1 MSNKRQMYLIFI
13 LALVVR
19 VVFVLFF
26 PSLFA
31 ADTGQYD
38 DMACS
43 LLNGNGF
50 SLSGIPTAERPP
62 LYSLFLAGIY
72 SLFGQ
77 SHLAVKLVQAI
88 LGAISCVIIYLIAK
102 ESFNHK
108 VGLWSGIVMAF
119 YPPLIS
125 TAGFI
130 LSEELTVILLAISIL
145 FLTRA
150 IKRKQVRYY
159 ILTGIFLGLTTLC
172 RSITLLFPIFL
183 YFTLLFSSSKKREFV
198 LISILLVSMI
208 ATVAPWT
215 IRNYIKFNAFIP
227 CQTDRGANLWVGTHL
242 PSDGPG
248 GMPYGGITCRATSAD
263 KEYKDPKDR
272 EAFLKVNRGLSPIEA
287 DKEYYREGIK
297 NILNN
302 PSGYLRL
309 CVEKFKRYWFWIPG
323 GVEVLKPY
331 PKIKLGLYI
340 VYYFVLLLAFLGVW
354 VGLKENWRDKLPMLA
369 IILYFTITHTL
380 IFAVP
385 RFHIP
390 TMPYD
395 LIFAVVGFLEIC
407 KRSGSIR

>member
-1 MSNKRQMYLIFI
+1 MSNKKEVCLIFI
-13 LALVVR
+13 LALAVR
-19 VVFVLFF
+19 AAFVLFF

-38 DMACS
+38 DIACS
-43 LLNGNGF
+43 LLKGDGF
-50 SLSGIPTAERPP
+50 SISGIPTAGRPP
-62 LYSLFLAGIY
+62 LYPLFLAGVY

-88 LGAISCVIIYLIAK
+88 LGAISCIIVYLIAK

-108 VGLWSGIVMAF
+108 VGLWSGIAMTL

-125 TAGFI
+125 TAGFV
-130 LSEELTVILLAISIL
+130 LSEELTIILLAISTL
-145 FLTRA
+145 FLIRA
-150 IKRKQVRYY
+150 IKREAVSYY

-183 YFTLLFSSSKKREFV
+183 YLTLLFSSSKRRGFV
-198 LISILLVSMI
+198 LISMLLVSMI
-208 ATVAPWT
+208 LTVAPWT

-227 CQTDRGANLWVGTHL
+227 CQTDRGVNIWVGTHL
-242 PSDGPG
+242 PLDGPG
-248 GMPYGGITCRATSAD
+248 GMPYGVGSAQD
-263 KEYKDPKDR
+263 EYKYSRDG
-272 EAFLKVNRGLSPIEA
+272 EAFLKVSRGLSPIEA
-287 DKEYYREGIK
+287 DKAYYREGIK

-302 PSGYLRL
+302 PSGYLLL

-331 PKIKLGLYI
+331 PKIKLGIYI
-340 VYYFVLLLAFLGVW
+340 VYYFVLLLAVFGVW
-354 VGLKENWRDKLPMLA
+354 TGLKKDWRDKLPILA

-390 TMPYD
+390 VMPYD
-395 LIFAVVGFLEIC
+395 LIFAVAGFLKFLQTLGVRC
-407 KRSGSIR
+407 K